1 MARARFAALIISM
14 VGLCRLGAVPAAAS
28 GPVGLLPASRYPIA
42 VPNVDVAHDRIV
54 DGTRRVNIA
63 GLQGTVTQLWKVD
76 GGYVIGRKTPRGHR
90 SQGRTGEDDLVYVAT
105 DGTRR
110 VITSYW
116 AGPEMVVARSGS
128 QIVFNTQAWSQIW
141 GTHVYSLATGTMTAF
156 RQFPGTPHLLGFAD
170 GRVLLSERGQR
181 CRRVVGPVA
190 RHAHAPRSTTPTT
203 NGRTCRPR
211 QPISTAGQYAVHGI
225 DTVTGRRASRRRPT
239 RTGPS
244 PGDSWGPGPRTTPRP
259 CPAGRSPCRGG
270 FDPDVRTVHRA
281 ADGHQLLRMVMPSSE
296 PSVWETDSTVLFV
309 RRSLAGTSNQVVRCT
324 LSGHCA
330 TVGPTGATRWTPV
343 RLGNPPNQ
351 LTGTPE
357 RSTGTAVSAGRL
369 RTPTPHGEQCFGS
382 SLHANTTTT
391 TAAQGPVARPQGR
404 SRAHRA
410 TSTCRKMHS
419 KAAAKRK
426 TPDVHRPSFASRW
439 SSPGR
444 TMATTM
450 LLHRDFRVEHL
461 IVGDDGRLLRLR
473 VDDPAVDL
481 AFLHAELG

>member
-14 VGLCRLGAVPAAAS
+14 VGLCLLGAVPAAAS

-170 GRVLLSERGQR
+170 GRVLVSEGNAA
-181 CRRVVGPVA
+181 VVWWDPW
-190 RHAHAPRSTTPTT
+190 RDTLTTVLDYPDDEW
-203 NGRTCRPR
+203 
-211 QPISTAGQYAVHGI
+211 QDVSAEAADLTAGQYAVHGI
-225 DTVTGRRASRRRPT
+225 DGHRVQGIPPATNPDWAVTGGLVGPWSPDDTKTLSAGEVRA
-239 RTGPS
+239 
-244 PGDSWGPGPRTTPRP
+244 
-259 CPAGRSPCRGG
+259 GG

-330 TVGPTGATRWTPV
+330 TVGPTGATRWTPYV
-343 RLGNPPNQ
+343 LATR
-351 LTGTPE
+351 
-357 RSTGTAVSAGRL
+357 
-369 RTPTPHGEQCFGS
+369 RTS
-382 SLHANTTTT
+382 
-391 TAAQGPVARPQGR
+391 
-404 SRAHRA
+404 
-410 TSTCRKMHS
+410 
-419 KAAAKRK
+419 
-426 TPDVHRPSFASRW
+426 
-439 SSPGR
+439 
-444 TMATTM
+444 
-450 LLHRDFRVEHL
+450 
-461 IVGDDGRLLRLR
+461 
-473 VDDPAVDL
+473 
-481 AFLHAELG
+481 